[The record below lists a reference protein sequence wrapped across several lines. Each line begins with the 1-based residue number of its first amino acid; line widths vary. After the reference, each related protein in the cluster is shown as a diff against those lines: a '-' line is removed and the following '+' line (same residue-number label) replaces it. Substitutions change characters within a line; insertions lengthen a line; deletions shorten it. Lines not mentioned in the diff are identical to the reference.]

1 MQCVDLVKSF
11 PTHIFLQN
19 LASMQPST
27 SPFKFARSPR
37 TDPPGVQSTEPW
49 THMLGGFDSF
59 VVVIKS
65 FSVMLFGYCC
75 SDSLTSFRVSMRKP
89 EELPVVLKMTHLAA
103 VAVYLGCGFAGFY
116 GFSVDAKANIL
127 HSLCT
132 KGHRNIWEPDCIEH
146 PENRMVYYYILGG
159 AVVVSVA
166 VTLPFAFFVLFKSL
180 SGTGRVQ
187 IRARES

>member
-1 MQCVDLVKSF
+1 
-11 PTHIFLQN
+11 
-19 LASMQPST
+19 
-27 SPFKFARSPR
+27 
-37 TDPPGVQSTEPW
+37 
-49 THMLGGFDSF
+49 
-59 VVVIKS
+59 
-65 FSVMLFGYCC
+65 
-75 SDSLTSFRVSMRKP
+75 
-89 EELPVVLKMTHLAA
+89 MTHLAA

-180 SGTGRVQ
+180 ANKIKAV
-187 IRARES
+187 RESAIVDSAARIAIVALVTTTCVAVPSFTKMMDVMCDGLINVIVMIIPAACCLKIQSASGSGINLQWIGDLIIFILGFVNAYIGLSSSVPALFAKDD